1 MRERINAAL
10 KAAMKAQEPC
20 RTSTLRLMAAAL
32 KDREIAARDEEGID
46 PPDDEAAALSILSK
60 MIRQREESVR
70 TYEEA
75 GRLELADRE
84 REEIA
89 VIREFM
95 PKPMTQEEIDGAIAA
110 AIADTGAEGLKDMGR
125 VMAALKAEHPGR
137 MDFGKVGRQVKGA
150 LAG

>member
-46 PPDDEAAALSILSK
+46 PPDDEAVAIAVLAK
-60 MIRQREESVR
+60 MIKQREDSIR

-95 PKPMTQEEIDGAIAA
+95 PKPMTQDEVDAAVAA
-110 AIADTGAEGLKDMGR
+110 AIADTEADGLKDMSR
-125 VMAALKAEHPGR
+125 VMAALKARHPGR
-137 MDFGKVGRQVKGA
+137 MDFGKVGKQVKNA
-150 LAG
+150 LG